1 MGAGAYV
8 GRIGGLAVALGIG
21 AAVVAG
27 HGVAWA
33 DTSDSSGSESAST
46 SSSTTDPSTGST
58 TTADSSTKPSAEPS
72 AEPKPTST
80 ATAPKKPEP
89 TTDPT
94 PPTTKKRSSDPK
106 PPTSTADPVTK
117 PTKTASPPG
126 ATTVHSDP
134 TESAKTTDEQPHV
147 VADTEPTA
155 SVTVAP
161 TVQTKTVEVQ
171 QPVVPTA
178 TVPQDPVEVA
188 TTAISTVVN
197 VFLNPFAGNAPTAPV
212 ESPLTWTML
221 AAARRESFAT
231 APSLNKAAS
240 VVTNSLTTDAVVT
253 PGTPTVVAIEQTA
266 PLAFLQQLPVIGP
279 MFVTPIV
286 AFIHQIPLIGDVLHP
301 FIGYPVQ
308 IGLPAGTP
316 TPRDVKVISFD
327 GTPIYVHFMPATG
340 LTAGRQAPTIL
351 DGPGLGLPGS
361 TNPDAEEDEFLPND
375 MIGIASLRRAGY
387 NVVTWDPRGE
397 WNSGGQLEVDSPDF
411 EARDVSA
418 IISWLA
424 TQPEVL
430 SVAGDP
436 RIGMVGASYGGGI
449 QLVAAAIDPRI
460 DAIVPTIAWHSLN
473 TSLYKSEAFKS
484 SWGTLLATALIATG
498 ARANPRL
505 YPAAIWGDLTGLV
518 SPADQ
523 ELLDQR
529 GPDELV
535 EKITAPTL
543 LIQGTVDTLFTLA
556 EADENAKILI
566 ANGVPTKVLWFCG
579 GHGACVTSTN
589 DGVLIEQNTLAWL
602 DRYVKGDELVPTGPQ
617 FEWVDQHGQYYSSD
631 TYAVPEGDPIVASS
645 SGGGVLPLFPLIG
658 GSGPQLRVLGLGPIR
673 ALLGLPSGAPAV
685 NALNL
690 KIPAATT
697 TTYIVGAPQLTL
709 TYSGTGTSRHVYAQ
723 LVDDTTG
730 LVLGNL
736 VTPVP
741 VTLDGQT
748 HTVTIPM
755 EEVAQTLAPGETLT
769 LQLVASAFPY
779 ETITS
784 LGVLNVSSMQLSLP
798 TADATA
804 ISPVAESTTAA

>member
-1 MGAGAYV
+1 MGAGAYI
-8 GRIGGLAVALGIG
+8 GRIGGLAIALGIG
-21 AAVVAG
+21 AAVVTG
-27 HGVAWA
+27 HGVALA
-33 DTSDSSGSESAST
+33 DTTDSSGSVSSST
-46 SSSTTDPSTGST
+46 STSSTDATDSSSTT
-58 TTADSSTKPSAEPS
+58 SSTKTTTDPTAEPQ
-72 AEPKPTST
+72 PTSAT
-80 ATAPKKPEP
+80 ATKKPEP
-89 TTDPT
+89 TADST
-94 PPTTKKRSSDPK
+94 PPTTKKRPSDSK
-106 PPTSTADPVTK
+106 PDTSTADPVTK
-117 PTKTASPPG
+117 PTKTASP
-126 ATTVHSDP
+126 AAKTTASHSD
-134 TESAKTTDEQPHV
+134 TTASAKTSDDQPDV
-147 VADTEPTA
+147 VSDTEPTA
-155 SVTVAP
+155 LAVTP
-161 TVQTKTVEVQ
+161 TTSTANVEVQ
-171 QPVVPTA
+171 QPAVTA
-178 TVPQDPVEVA
+178 TTAPPDPVEVV
-188 TTAISTVVN
+188 TTAVSTVVN
-197 VFLNPFAGNAPTAPV
+197 AFFNPFAGNAPTAPV

-240 VVTNSLTTDAVVT
+240 PVTNSLTTDAAV
-253 PGTPTVVAIEQTA
+253 PTAAPAVVAIEQTP

-286 AFIHQIPLIGDVLHP
+286 AFIHQLPLIGDVLHP
-301 FIGYPVQ
+301 FIGYPIQ

-327 GTPIYVHFMPATG
+327 GTPIYVHFMPASG
-340 LTAGRQAPTIL
+340 LAPGLKAPTIL

-375 MIGIASLRRAGY
+375 MVGIAPLRRAGY

-430 SVAGDP
+430 SDDGDP

-449 QLVAAAIDPRI
+449 QLVSAAIDPRI

-484 SWGTLLATALIATG
+484 SWGTILTAALISTG
-498 ARANPRL
+498 ARVNPRL
-505 YPAAIWGDLTGLV
+505 YPAAIWGDLTGMV
-518 SPADQ
+518 SPDDQ
-523 ELLDQR
+523 ALLDQR

-556 EADENAKILI
+556 EADENATILI
-566 ANGVPTKVLWFCG
+566 ANGVPTKVVWFCG
-579 GHGACVTSTN
+579 GHGACLTSTN
-589 DGVLIEQNTLAWL
+589 DGVLIEHDTLAWL
-602 DRYVKGDELVPTGPQ
+602 DRYVKRDELVPTGPQ
-617 FEWVDQHGQYYSSD
+617 FEWVDQHGQYFSSN
-631 TYAVPEGDPIVASS
+631 TYPVPQDDPIVASS
-645 SGGGVLPLFPLIG
+645 SGGVLPLLPFIG
-658 GSGPQLRVLGLGPIR
+658 GSGPQLGVFGLGPIR
-673 ALLGLPSGAPAV
+673 ALLGLPSGAPAI

-697 TTYIVGAPQLTL
+697 TTYVVGAPQLTL

-748 HTVTIPM
+748 HTLTIPL
-755 EEVAQTLAPGETLT
+755 EQVAQTLAPGETLT

-779 ETITS
+779 ETINS

-798 TADATA
+798 TADAAA
-804 ISPVAESTTAA
+804 ISPEAATTTAA